1 MKFSIITPTY
11 KRSDKLALAVDSVVH
26 QTYTNWEMIIVNDSP
41 DDSTYINFENNLK
54 DSRIKYFKNE
64 ENLGV
69 NYSRNFALS
78 KISPDSSFIIFLD
91 DDDWFAKDTLENF
104 ASLINANPN
113 EQWFVTNR
121 ALKDGESLTITPQNR
136 GHYSYV
142 WDYLILKKI
151 KGDATH
157 CIKSDLVKDIQ
168 FAKSIK
174 QGEEWFFFYQ
184 IGLKSNLL
192 YSDHDS
198 TITEGYNKVYGL
210 NFRSR
215 TRAEQLTTLAGLI
228 NEVLELRLL
237 YYPTFIIYLTMRLMR
252 LLLKP

>member
-11 KRSDKLALAVDSVVH
+11 KRSGKLALAVDSVVD
-26 QTYTNWEMIIVNDSP
+26 QIYTNWEMIIVNDSP
-41 DDSTYINFENNLK
+41 DDSTYNNFENNLK
-54 DSRIKYFKNE
+54 DSRIKYFKNK

-78 KISPDSSFIIFLD
+78 KISPDSFFTIFLD

-104 ASLINANPN
+104 ASLINANPT
-113 EQWFVTNR
+113 ERWFVTNR
-121 ALKDGESLTITPQNR
+121 ALKDGESLTITPENR
-136 GHYSYV
+136 EHYSYA

-157 CIKSDLVKDIQ
+157 CIKSDLVEDIQ

-184 IGLKSNLL
+184 IGLKSDLF
-192 YSDHDS
+192 YSNHDS
-198 TITEGYNKVYGL
+198 TITEGYNNVHGL
-210 NFRSR
+210 NFRCR
-215 TRAEQLTTLAGLI
+215 TRAEQLTTLARLIDEGLG
-228 NEVLELRLL
+228 LRLL
-237 YYPTFIIYLTMRLMR
+237 YYPTFTIYLTMRLMR